1 VHRRRNGRSGHLREP
16 AELADSQSALQL
28 VSGWLLIGRPL
39 ALSVAV
45 GIFLTDAV
53 APSDLATQPIGE
65 AAQVAEGVY
74 QLKLPVPLPLRF
86 VSVYLV
92 EGDDGWTIVDTGYHY
107 PPTYEFWESGA
118 AAVGCDL
125 ERNVIR
131 IVVTH
136 FHPDHLGGARWL
148 QERSGAPVYILEEE
162 ISNSRAL
169 WCGEPDAT
177 LFVDHLSRHG
187 MPHELAASA
196 AAKMRAS
203 LPLPEQMLPLGVGE
217 KLYDGSSAL
226 RVVHAPG
233 HADYQLMLH
242 DEERGILFAADHVLL
257 KITPNIG
264 LWSESKPHPLA
275 RYLESIEGLRGLDA
289 SLVLPGHS
297 PVFHDLDG
305 RISELV
311 DHHEERLDFMHSAL
325 NGTSLSSYEVSR
337 KAFRG
342 ALTVYQRCFALTET
356 LAHLDHLELEGR
368 AQRIDNGI
376 VSYSS
381 V

>member
-1 VHRRRNGRSGHLREP
+1 MTEG
-16 AELADSQSALQL
+16 
-28 VSGWLLIGRPL
+28 
-39 ALSVAV
+39 VA
-45 GIFLTDAV
+45 A
-53 APSDLATQPIGE
+53 SRLATQPIGE
-65 AAQVAEGVY
+65 AARVAEGVY
-74 QLKLPVPLPLRF
+74 QLKLPVPLPLQF
-86 VSVYLV
+86 VSVYLI
-92 EGDDGWTIVDTGYHY
+92 EGDDGWTIVDAGYHY
-107 PPTYEFWESGA
+107 PMTYEVWESGA

-125 ERNVIR
+125 DWDVSR

-148 QERSGAPVYILEEE
+148 QERSGAPVYMLEEE
-162 ISNSRAL
+162 IYRSRDL
-169 WCGEPDAT
+169 WGGEPDPT
-177 LFVDHLSRHG
+177 PFVDHLARHG
-187 MPHELAASA
+187 MPRELAASA

-203 LPLPEQMLPLGVGE
+203 LLLPEQMLPLGVGE
-217 KLYDGSSAL
+217 KLSGGRGAF
-226 RVVHAPG
+226 RVIHAPG

-242 DEERGILFAADHVLL
+242 DEERKILFAADHVLL

-264 LWSESKPHPLA
+264 LWPESKPHPLA
-275 RYLESIEGLRGLDA
+275 RYLESVESLRELNAD
-289 SLVLPGHS
+289 LILPGHG

-311 DHHEERLDFMHSAL
+311 DHHEERLGFMHSTL

-342 ALTVYQRCFALTET
+342 ALTIYQRCFALAET

-368 AQRIDNGI
+368 ARVTGVDEKTYG
-376 VSYSS
+376 S